1 MAYEIDFRCG
11 GFEYEYEIDA
21 VSGAVVKQD
30 KGMDGR

>member
-11 GFEYEYEIDA
+11 GFEYEYGIDA

-30 KGMDGR
+30 KDMDGR